1 MAHKF
6 CKSLVKVGDTEK
18 LIVQIQH
25 TPDKEVKIPQQI
37 HHIHLI
43 DRSGSMR
50 SSIDTLIEQVKLTLK
65 SIPTTDLFSLGWFS
79 GENQFAFV
87 VKAMAPD
94 NPRLPELLDTLKS
107 TVSLTCFSDII
118 AALANV
124 IEETT
129 PLCPNFNVSLFTDGA
144 PCLYTRNLSQEL
156 DLINKNL
163 AVVYPKV
170 IAFNTIGYGDY
181 YDKELLKRW
190 ADGSQFGI
198 ATHSDNIVE
207 YLDIFQ
213 HNYEIINDLSAEKV
227 KISVPPGGDI
237 VYMTKKFTKC
247 TPAMFTLD
255 NIDKKQNT
263 FYLVLNPK
271 STQFEYQGNLYNVA
285 DITRQISAPSVSNFL
300 YAYAADHYYNGRRR
314 DALDIMVKSL
324 QDKYCAELIMNSF
337 STTEMQFVNKWLQK
351 FALNKSLRHDEVCP
365 VDFVPAKDAFCLLD
379 MIQYLSKDN
388 NNKFVPSK
396 GYERIG
402 LQTIDVDD
410 KFVKTMD
417 IPAPFADFVF
427 NKDKYNLSIRYIVS
441 GYVEV
446 NKDAAKKL
454 ALPVQIPCKLYRFQ
468 TLVLD
473 GHLHLKRIMA
483 LLTPEAIKYLKSKM
497 PANSIASTGNST
509 GTGNTQEVVI
519 DLTAIPII
527 NMRYAELGRNTT
539 DVLNMLVDQ
548 RNLEVKMKVLKGLI
562 KEDESSE
569 YVGTV
574 YNEAQVDFLKGV
586 GISKEGSY
594 NPVNRLYGKATD
606 DDADYY
612 MSRSLS
618 LGLKGFSALP
628 SYNEMQKTIAAG
640 KKLNPGMA
648 LMVECYNKY
657 KDMPTEQLMDLKKET
672 ADELETLRYDI
683 AGIKL
688 AKLLNGDWFEGVIPD
703 AEGNLLYKS
712 GDTTMVIKATTEKV
726 YFTKK

>member
-50 SSIDTLIEQVKLTLK
+50 SSINTLIEQVKLTLK

-79 GENQFAFV
+79 GENQYAFV

-94 NPRLPELLDTLKS
+94 NPKLPELLDTLKS
-107 TVSLTCFSDII
+107 TVALTCFSDII

-129 PLCPNFNVSLFTDGA
+129 PLCPNFNISLFTDGA
-144 PCLYTRNLSQEL
+144 PCLYTRNLAQEIE
-156 DLINKNL
+156 LIDKNL
-163 AVVYPKV
+163 ATIYPKV

-181 YDKELLKRW
+181 YDKDLLKRW

-198 ATHSDNIVE
+198 ATHSNNIVE

-213 HNYEIINDLSAEKV
+213 HNYEIINDLSSENV
-227 KISVPPGGDI
+227 KIMVPPGGDI

-247 TPAMFTLD
+247 SPAMFNLS

-271 STQFEYQGNLYNVA
+271 STQFEYQGIMYNVN
-285 DITRQISAPSVSNFL
+285 DITRQISSPSVTNFL
-300 YAYAADHYYNGRRR
+300 YAYAADRYYNGRRR

-337 STTEMQFVNKWLQK
+337 SVAEIQFVNKWLQK
-351 FALNKSLRHDEVCP
+351 FALNKALRHDDVCP

-379 MIQYLSKDN
+379 MVQYLSRDPN
-388 NNKFVPSK
+388 NRFVPAK
-396 GYERIG
+396 DYERIG

-410 KFVKTMD
+410 KFNKVMD
-417 IPAPFADFVF
+417 VPAPFADFAF
-427 NKDKYNLSIRYIVS
+427 NKDKYNLSIRYTIS

-473 GHLHLKRIMA
+473 GHLHLKQITA
-483 LLTPEAIKYLKSKM
+483 LLTSDTLKYLKSKM
-497 PANSIASTGNST
+497 PANSITT
-509 GTGNTQEVVI
+509 IDGTAIVGMHEVII

-527 NMRYAELGRNTT
+527 NMRYAELGRETS
-539 DVLNMLVDQ
+539 DV
-548 RNLEVKMKVLKGLI
+548 VKMVCEQRELEIKSKVLKGLI
-562 KEDESSE
+562 KEDESVAYS
-569 YVGTV
+569 GTT
-574 YNEAQVDFLKGV
+574 YNEAQVDFLKTIGV
-586 GISKEGSY
+586 SKDGSY

-612 MSRSLS
+612 ISRSLT

-628 SYNEMQKTIAAG
+628 SYNEMMKTIAAG

-648 LMVECYNKY
+648 MMVGCYEHY
-657 KDMPTEQLMDLKKET
+657 KDMPTEKLVEAKVQC
-672 ADELETLRYDI
+672 AETLEAVRYDI
-683 AGIKL
+683 AGMKL

-703 AEGNLLYKS
+703 AEGNMLYKF
-712 GDTTMVIKATTEKV
+712 GDETLVIKATTEKV